1 MQRHENSEM
10 SKIKVPQDKKRLSL
24 LKDRRN
30 SYGENS
36 KSSRKNIP
44 LSKQI
49 SAQNQRS
56 QCQKLKTLLN
66 NRRDENFSI
75 EVEVA
80 VSTSYKQKRLNGF
93 KKCPDTSLNEHI
105 KGQHKRRGISEGMF

>member
-1 MQRHENSEM
+1 M
-10 SKIKVPQDKKRLSL
+10 SKIKIPQDKKRLSL

-49 SAQNQRS
+49 SSQRQRS
-56 QCQKLKTLLN
+56 QCQKFKALLN
-66 NRRDENFSI
+66 NEIDEDFSS
-75 EVEVA
+75 EVEA
-80 VSTSYKQKRLNGF
+80 AITTSYRQKRLDGF
-93 KKCPDTSLNEHI
+93 KKCADVPLKEHI
-105 KGQHKRRGISEGMF
+105 ERQLKRRTQ

>member
-1 MQRHENSEM
+1 M
-10 SKIKVPQDKKRLSL
+10 SKVKIPQDKKRLSL

-49 SAQNQRS
+49 SSQRQRS
-56 QCQKLKTLLN
+56 QCQKLKALLN
-66 NRRDENFSI
+66 NEMDEDFSS
-75 EVEVA
+75 EVEV
-80 VSTSYKQKRLNGF
+80 VVTTSYKQKRLGGF
-93 KKCPDTSLNEHI
+93 KKCPDSSLKDYIERQLKHRE
-105 KGQHKRRGISEGMF
+105 Q